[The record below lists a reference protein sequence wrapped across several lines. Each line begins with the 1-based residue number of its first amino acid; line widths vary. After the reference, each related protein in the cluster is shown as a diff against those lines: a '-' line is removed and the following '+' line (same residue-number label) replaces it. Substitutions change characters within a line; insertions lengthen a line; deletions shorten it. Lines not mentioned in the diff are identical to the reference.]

1 MGLKSY
7 ENFLRSGNIIEPSYD
22 NFLKQTARRDPYFN
36 LTSLLLH
43 GDGTNATQNNT
54 FLDSSTNNFTIT
66 RNGNPTQGTI
76 SPYGNN
82 WSNYFDGSGDYLS
95 IGSNAAFSPG
105 TGDFTLETFV
115 YLNALPST
123 NSIIPFAQNDAVG
136 TSTNDKFWFGI
147 LNDAGTLKLTL
158 GRHGTSTRSTVNWTP
173 SIGVWYHV
181 AVSRQSGTTLLF
193 IDGIQQTVTDSTA
206 FNGVSLGQN
215 GFAFGAIST
224 PYYLNGYLSNLRYVI
239 GTAQYT
245 STFTPPTSPL
255 TAVANTSLLTCQ
267 SNRLVD
273 NSSNNFT
280 ITRNGDVSVQ
290 KFSPFSPTAAY
301 SSGSFGGSGYFDGSG
316 DYLTIANN
324 TAFNLSGTT
333 YTIEGWINPNG
344 NYSAYRT
351 IIAKRSGDTAATNSW
366 EVYLRISSGV
376 LSFYN
381 ATNYESSVTPTANAW
396 NYFAAVFDG
405 TNINLY
411 LNGSRVLQSA
421 ITNADTNATIYVGSY
436 PTYSENFIGYI
447 SDLKITKGSA
457 LYSGTTM
464 SVPTSPLT
472 SSDNTSLLLNFT
484 NAAIRDNTGFNN
496 LETVGNA
503 QISTA
508 QSKFG
513 GSSMYFDG
521 TNDYLASIS
530 QTNAFGSENFTI
542 ESWCYFIDGTAN
554 ALRMIWTNY
563 NTWTSQSIFF
573 GKHTAYSGKVT
584 LWVNNYSASAP
595 LLVDPNLP
603 PANSWV
609 HYAAVRNGSSWTL
622 YRDGTSVA
630 TGTYSGVAT
639 TNTLSQV
646 GGNSEASGTYSM
658 YGYLDDF
665 RITKGL
671 ARYTTN
677 FTPPTEPF
685 LDL

>member
-7 ENFLRSGNIIEPSYD
+7 DNFLRGGNIIEPSYD
-22 NFLKQTARRDPYFN
+22 NFLKQTTSISVATDPYFN

-82 WSNYFDGSGDYLS
+82 WSNYFDGNGDTLS
-95 IGSNAAFSPG
+95 TTAVNISS
-105 TGDFTLETFV
+105 GDFTIESWV
-115 YLNALPST
+115 YLNAMPTSDSWPGSYSNWMEIIGVGSASVGDGWQFRIGQTVLAFGT
-123 NSIIPFAQNDAVG
+123 NGDTTAVSATHG
-136 TSTNDKFWFGI
+136 MSANTWYHLACVRSGNTY
-147 LNDAGTLKLTL
+147 TLY
-158 GRHGTSTRSTVNWTP
+158 VNGS
-173 SIGVWYHV
+173 SIGSATYT
-181 AVSRQSGTTLLF
+181 ANAPGT
-193 IDGIQQTVTDSTA
+193 GA
-206 FNGVSLGQN
+206 FTWIGSETNQ
-215 GFAFGAIST
+215 GA
-224 PYYLNGYLSNLRYVI
+224 YLNGYISNVRIV
-239 GTAQYT
+239 T
-245 STFTPPTSPL
+245 SALYSSNFTPPTAPL
-255 TAVANTSLLTCQ
+255 TAVTNTILLTCQ
-267 SNRLVD
+267 SNRYRD
-273 NSSNNFT
+273 NSTNNFT
-280 ITRNGDVSVQ
+280 ITRNGDVSIQ

-301 SSGSFGGSGYFDGSG
+301 SSSTFGGSGYFDGSG

-344 NYSAYRT
+344 DYGNYRT
-351 IIAKRSGDTAATNSW
+351 IIAKRSGDTTGTNAW
-366 EVYLRISSGV
+366 EVYLRTSTGV
-376 LSFYN
+376 LGFWN
-381 ATNYESSVTPTANAW
+381 GTNYESSVTPAANAW

-472 SSDNTSLLLNFT
+472 SSANTSLLLNFT
-484 NAAIRDNTGFNN
+484 NAAIRDNTSFNN
-496 LETVGNA
+496 LETVGNV

-513 GSSMYFDG
+513 GSSLYFDG
-521 TNDYLASIS
+521 TGDYLASVS

-563 NTWTSQSIFF
+563 NTWTSQSIYF
-573 GKHTAYSGKVT
+573 GKHTAYSGNVT
-584 LWVNNYSASAP
+584 VWVNNYSGSVP
-595 LLVDPNLP
+595 LLTDPNLP

-609 HYAAVRNGSSWTL
+609 HYAVVRNGSSWTL
-622 YRDGTSVA
+622 YRNGTSVS
-630 TGTYSGVAT
+630 TGTFSGVAT

-646 GGNSEASGTYSM
+646 GGNSEAGGAYSM

-677 FTPPTEPF
+677 FTSPTAPF
-685 LDL
+685 PDL